1 MTLGSVGFTT
11 VADMVAVRE
20 RLGGVVTKIRPVAL
34 TPGQAEA
41 AMDEV
46 LAMRKYLDGAPIL
59 LAQRAAE
66 TGGWRSRGASSPAED
81 LAKRSGTSTGRAKD
95 VLDTSKKVDDQPEV
109 EDALREGRLSGDQ
122 ASLIADAAAANPDA
136 QADLLEEAAKGDTRG
151 LRDRCGRV
159 KAAADP
165 DPEATRRRLH
175 RERYLRYGKT
185 ADGSLAGSFKLA
197 PQAGA
202 ELDALVGPFVKAQ
215 AQRAKADG
223 RLDTLDQ
230 LSADALVAMARAA
243 ATGTNGTTSTQVNI
257 VVDRDALL
265 RGHTQTGEVCEYT
278 TCFGPISVPVSVV
291 QEILDDAFLIG
302 LFRDGID
309 VQAEV
314 RYGRHTSVAVRDALR
329 VRDDF
334 TCAIDGC
341 NRRARLE
348 IDHREPVARG
358 GADRYTNLRHLCAHH
373 HHHEKTRADRLFDD
387 SS

>member
-1 MTLGSVGFTT
+1 
-11 VADMVAVRE
+11 
-20 RLGGVVTKIRPVAL
+20 
-34 TPGQAEA
+34 
-41 AMDEV
+41 MDEV
-46 LAMRKYLDGAPIL
+46 LAMRKYLDGAQIL

-66 TGGWRSRGASSPAED
+66 TGGWRGRGAASPADD
-81 LAKRSGTSTGRAKD
+81 LAKRSGTSTGRARD
-95 VLDTSKKVDDQPEV
+95 VLDTSKKVDDQPGV
-109 EDALREGRLSGDQ
+109 EDALREGKLSGEQ
-122 ASLIADAAAANPDA
+122 ASLIADAAAADPDA
-136 QADLLEEAAKGDTRG
+136 QADLLAEASKGDTRG

-185 ADGSLAGSFKLA
+185 SDGSFTGSFKLA
-197 PQAGA
+197 PDAGA
-202 ELDALVGPFVKAQ
+202 HFDALVHPFVEREARQ
-215 AQRAKADG
+215 AKKDG

-265 RGHTQTGEVCEYT
+265 RGHTEAGEVCEYT
-278 TCFGPISVPVSVV
+278 TCFGPISIPVSVV

-309 VQAEV
+309 VQAQV
-314 RYGRHTSVAVRDALR
+314 RYGRHTSIAVRDALR

-334 TCAIDGC
+334 TCTIDGC
-341 NRRARLE
+341 NRRAGLE
-348 IDHREPVARG
+348 VDHREPVTRG
-358 GADRYTNLRHLCAHH
+358 GPDRYTNLEHLCPHH
-373 HHHEKTRADRLFDD
+373 HRDKTNTDRLFDTGPAP
-387 SS
+387 